1 MAAPSPAFLSTVDL
15 HTHSTASD
23 GSLAPAAVVQAAA
36 EVGVQMLALT
46 DHDTVRGLDEAAAAA
61 RRCGIT
67 LVPGVELSVRWKERS
82 LHLVGL
88 DIDPAAPA
96 LVAGLAE
103 LQRIREI
110 RAAGIAQ
117 RLERIG
123 VHDALARTQALAHGN
138 QPTRTHFARL
148 LVADGICRDLERAF
162 SRYLGAGKPAYVG
175 AAWPELDQ
183 AVDWIRRAGGQAVI
197 AHPLRYR
204 FGSQLRGR
212 LYQAFREMGGA
223 GIEVC
228 CGTSDADDVRRS
240 ANEAAEQGLKGS
252 VGSDFHGP
260 EQPWVRLGR
269 VAPLPATVDA
279 VWASSSA

>member
-1 MAAPSPAFLSTVDL
+1 MATVCPTPVSTVDL

-36 EVGVQMLALT
+36 EAGVQMLALT
-46 DHDTVRGLDEAAAAA
+46 DHDTVSGLDEAAAAA

-67 LVPGVELSVRWKERS
+67 LLPGVELSVRWKERS

-88 DIDPAAPA
+88 GIDPSTPS
-96 LVAGLAE
+96 LLAGLAE
-103 LQRIREI
+103 LQRIREV
-110 RAAGIAQ
+110 RAAGIAL

-123 VHDALARTQALAHGN
+123 VRDALVRTQALAHGN

-148 LVADGICRDLERAF
+148 LVADGVCRDLERAF

-183 AVDWIRRAGGQAVI
+183 AVSWIRAAGGHAVI

-212 LYQAFREMGGA
+212 LYQAFRDMGGA

-240 ANEAAEQGLKGS
+240 AAEAVEHGLQGS

-269 VAPLPATVDA
+269 VAPLPATVTA
-279 VWASSSA
+279 VWQ